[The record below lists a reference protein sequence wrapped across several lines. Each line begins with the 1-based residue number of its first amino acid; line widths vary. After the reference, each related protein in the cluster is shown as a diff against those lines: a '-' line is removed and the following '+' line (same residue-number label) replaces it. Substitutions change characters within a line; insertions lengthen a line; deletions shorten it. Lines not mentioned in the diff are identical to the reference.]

1 MSPVFEYT
9 LQIYIQESVS
19 PSAATRRKPN
29 TFILKEEDS
38 KKTPD
43 A

>member
-1 MSPVFEYT
+1 M
-9 LQIYIQESVS
+9 YIQKES
-19 PSAATRRKPN
+19 AFRRTHRKPN